1 MDKDVVPELLETIK
15 KEFEKEK
22 SSNNDINQLLKLL
35 DKNNA
40 TYLEANK
47 YAIEI
52 GELLSKVLTK
62 NINAEILPDGKMY
75 FNIANR
81 IMNET
86 LQNNYELISDYAEN
100 VQSQLNKKANLRV
113 KSKRPPINQDR
124 IDGIVNRISSEELF
138 DDIKWILGEPIVN
151 FSQSIVDDSIEEN
164 VKFHYEIGLD
174 PEINRIAV
182 GKACK
187 WCKELEGRYR
197 YPNKVPKDVYHRH
210 ENCRC
215 MVDYNPKDGRGI
227 QDIWSKLWRK
237 KEREHKANKRIK
249 KDILLAEVTKL
260 KKDIR
265 NLDMTTAKPSD
276 IIELGKRVNYYFNVS
291 DNLGNKEKL
300 KEIFSN
306 FREIGGNIPEER
318 WHQGSNKTVSKQ
330 IQNALSYYP
339 KDWANYLASN
349 NKTIFAGKTERGFFA
364 NQLVESNGYFITG
377 AKRDEGISIYTDGI
391 RKTTPFHEI
400 GHMVE
405 YFNPDVLRIEKEW
418 INSRTAGEGYT
429 RLKDIFPRSK
439 YKSKEVTKKDNFIS
453 PYIGK
458 SYDDATEVL
467 SMGLESMF
475 EPGIGQPKCYIDGK
489 IKYSKITE
497 DEEYLNL
504 ILGLFLKG

>member
-187 WCKELEGRYR
+187 WCRNLEGRYR

-265 NLDMTTAKPSD
+265 NLDMTKAKPSD
-276 IIELGKRVNYYFNVS
+276 IIELGRRVNYYFNVS
-291 DNLGNKEKL
+291 DNLGNKKEL

-306 FREIGGNIPEER
+306 FREMGGVVPTKSWTNDTSDI
-318 WHQGSNKTVSKQ
+318 VKQ
-330 IQNALSYYP
+330 QLEKAFSFYP
-339 KDWANYLASN
+339 KKWAMIPMDN
-349 NKTIFAGKTERGFFA
+349 GKMIKAALNTR
-364 NQLVESNGYFITG
+364 GYFRAPQNYNDPIIIAATG
-377 AKRDEGISIYTDGI
+377 TRA
-391 RKTTPFHEI
+391 TTSFHEI

-405 YFNPDVLRIEKEW
+405 WNNPEILRIEKEW
-418 INSRTAGEGYT
+418 IDSRTVGEDYT
-429 RLKDIFPRSK
+429 RLNEIFP
-439 YKSKEVTKKDNFIS
+439 KSDFYDYEVTKKDNFIS

-458 SYDDATEVL
+458 QYDNATEVL
-467 SMGLESMF
+467 SMGLQGIF
-475 EPGIGQPKCYIDGK
+475 ETSEDFIKEYDKKNNRYIRK
-489 IKYSKITE
+489 TIKD
-497 DEEYLNL
+497 DEEFLNFTIGL
-504 ILGLFLKG
+504 ILKG

>member
-22 SSNNDINQLLKLL
+22 SSNNDINQLLKVL

-86 LQNNYELISDYAEN
+86 LQNNYELIADYAEN

-187 WCKELEGRYR
+187 WCRNLEGRYR

-260 KKDIR
+260 KKDIS

-276 IIELGKRVNYYFNVS
+276 IIELGRRVNYYFNVS
-291 DNLGNKEKL
+291 DNIGKKEKL

-306 FREIGGNIPEER
+306 FREIGGNIPEEQWYPR
-318 WHQGSNKTVSKQ
+318 SNKAIKKQ
-330 IQNALSYYP
+330 IQNAFSYYP
-339 KDWANYLASN
+339 KDWANYLAN
-349 NKTIFAGKTERGFFA
+349 NNQKIFAGKKTRGFFSP
-364 NQLVESNGYFITG
+364 QLVTSNNYLLAG
-377 AKRDEGISIYTDGI
+377 AKLNEGISIYASGV
-391 RKTTPFHEI
+391 RATTPFHEV

-405 YFNPDVLRIEKEW
+405 HFNPDVLRIEKEFVDG
-418 INSRTAGEGYT
+418 RTKGEAQT
-429 RLKDIFPRSK
+429 RLADLFPGWD
-439 YKSKEVTKKDNFIS
+439 YDYMETTKKDNFIS

-458 SYDDATEVL
+458 YYDNATEVL
-467 SMGLESMF
+467 SVGLESLF
-475 EPGIGQPKCYIDGK
+475 EPGEGQPKRVVNGK
-489 IKYSKITE
+489 IELSKITD

-504 ILGLFLKG
+504 ILGLILKG